1 MVELN
6 GVNLNMAHFAKLND
20 DNVVIGVHVVENKY
34 AETEANGIAFLE
46 GIHKYSNWKQTSYNT
61 KHGVH
66 VLGGTPF
73 RKNYASKGYTY
84 DSVRDAFIRPKPDD
98 GTTYIFNET
107 KCAWERPV
115 AYPNDGNMY
124 RWDETTYQND
134 NTKGWVL
141 IE

>member
-1 MVELN
+1 
-6 GVNLNMAHFAKLND
+6 MAHFAKLNN

-34 AETEANGIAFLE
+34 AETEADGITFLK

-61 KHGVH
+61 QHGVH
-66 VLGGTPF
+66 ALGGTPF

-98 GTTYIFNET
+98 STTYIFNET

-115 AYPNDGNMY
+115 DYPNDGNMY
-124 RWDETTYQND
+124 RWDETVYQN
-134 NTKGWVL
+134 NNSKGWV
-141 IE
+141 EV